1 VATPAP
7 TPEPTTDR
15 PGKPPKPTKPPKPRL
30 RVRVSL
36 VATAPATTSAASRAR
51 AVKVSGRVTG
61 TAAGR
66 VHLRLRRGERSVVR
80 RALRLRRGGSFA
92 HVQRL
97 RPGVYRLRVTYRR
110 GGGAREL
117 KRFSVR

>member
-1 VATPAP
+1 M
-7 TPEPTTDR
+7 
-15 PGKPPKPTKPPKPRL
+15 
-30 RVRVSL
+30 SL
-36 VATAPATTSAASRAR
+36 VATAPATASVRAASRS
-51 AVKVSGRVTG
+51 VKVSGRVSG
-61 TAAGR
+61 GRAGR

-110 GGGAREL
+110 DGGARQV